1 MSLYSIALFLHI
13 VGALVLFALLAIEGF
28 SLRQG
33 ATAARLNR
41 VLGPISAVLILVP
54 GLYMTATSWGW
65 RGWILV
71 SLATYLII
79 AVLGAFTGIRMMRG
93 RLDHRAAT
101 VSWLARVGMA
111 LGVVFIMTV
120 KPGVAGA
127 VAAVAIGA
135 LVGGALSLAA
145 RQVRPA

>member
-1 MSLYSIALFLHI
+1 MSVYSIALFLHI

-33 ATAARLNR
+33 IAAARANR

-71 SLATYLII
+71 SLATYLLI
-79 AVLGAFTGIRMMRG
+79 AVLGAFTGIRLMTG
-93 RLDHRAAT
+93 RLDHRVAT
-101 VSWLARVGMA
+101 VSWLVRVGMA

-120 KPGVAGA
+120 KPSAAGA
-127 VAAVAIGA
+127 VVGVAIGA
-135 LVGGALSLAA
+135 LLGGATSLAA
-145 RQVRPA
+145 RQVRSA